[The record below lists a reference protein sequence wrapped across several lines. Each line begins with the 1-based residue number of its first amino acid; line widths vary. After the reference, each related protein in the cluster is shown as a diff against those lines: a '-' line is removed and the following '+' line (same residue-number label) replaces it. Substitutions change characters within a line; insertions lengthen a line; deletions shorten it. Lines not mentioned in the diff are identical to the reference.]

1 MNGEVLV
8 PGQGE
13 ARETQ
18 VLFQVAL
25 EFIIIFFLIKDKGM

>member
-1 MNGEVLV
+1 MNGEVHV
-8 PGQGE
+8 PGQRE

-25 EFIIIFFLIKDKGM
+25 EFCVFFLIKDKGM